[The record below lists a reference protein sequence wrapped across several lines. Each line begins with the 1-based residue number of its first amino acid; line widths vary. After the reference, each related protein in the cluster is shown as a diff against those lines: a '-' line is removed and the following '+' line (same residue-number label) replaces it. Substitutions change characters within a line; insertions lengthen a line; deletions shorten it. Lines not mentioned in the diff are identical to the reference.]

1 LTPVPFFKEAVVA
14 QLQDSGLIILRSR
27 VRIPPLARAESL
39 GPVRERG
46 YIKNIVSIVAIE
58 INVHIYVIGAS
69 TLSIMT
75 FSTTKFSIMTFSIIV
90 H

>member
-1 LTPVPFFKEAVVA
+1 M
-14 QLQDSGLIILRSR
+14 QDSGLINLRSR

-69 TLSIMT
+69 ILSIT
-75 FSTTKFSIMTFSIIV
+75 LSTTKFSITTLSIMTFSIIV